1 VRSET
6 PSGVVV
12 EPAGTSLRL
21 SSSFFL
27 DRVPKRKFV
36 YFQPPSRQNRLF
48 VVHRLLFTFAL
59 PVPLDGS
66 FEQMRPTTTAV
77 HDSMADVPAFLSSPP
92 VGFLQAT
99 SAVSRLPPAEL
110 ESLVRAFRAC
120 DCAPASSPLAKL
132 CA

>member
-1 VRSET
+1 MRSET

-48 VVHRLLFTFAL
+48 VVLHY
-59 PVPLDGS
+59 
-66 FEQMRPTTTAV
+66 
-77 HDSMADVPAFLSSPP
+77 
-92 VGFLQAT
+92 FLQ
-99 SAVSRLPPAEL
+99 SP
-110 ESLVRAFRAC
+110 FRFFGGQF
-120 DCAPASSPLAKL
+120 
-132 CA
+132 